1 MNIIFIAINLA
12 FALIIAPLIDGF
24 ERKIRARLQNRQGPS
39 ILQTWWDLIKLFKRP
54 TIEPQ
59 DSIKSLYKLAPYITF
74 TSVLTAYLIIPTLLP
89 ASTNFIGDLILV
101 VYLLG
106 LATLSFVIGAFSSG
120 NAYAQI
126 GSNRDV
132 SLFMS
137 EELLLAFI
145 IGTIAVIGK
154 SLSFDQLFPLPF
166 RISSLLALLLLFL
179 VIYVASTR
187 LPFDI
192 AEAEPEIIEGPL
204 IEYSGKHLGLLKYFV
219 FLKRLLL
226 YSLILDF
233 IIPIQNPI
241 RLICYLIGIIILSIV
256 YSTFEAYYGRFRIDQ
271 AIRILKRA
279 SIVALIVWMIAV
291 VGW

>member
-1 MNIIFIAINLA
+1 M
-12 FALIIAPLIDGF
+12 
-24 ERKIRARLQNRQGPS
+24 
-39 ILQTWWDLIKLFKRP
+39 
-54 TIEPQ
+54 
-59 DSIKSLYKLAPYITF
+59 
-74 TSVLTAYLIIPTLLP
+74 
-89 ASTNFIGDLILV
+89 
-101 VYLLG
+101 
-106 LATLSFVIGAFSSG
+106 
-120 NAYAQI
+120 
-126 GSNRDV
+126 
-132 SLFMS
+132 
-137 EELLLAFI
+137 AFI